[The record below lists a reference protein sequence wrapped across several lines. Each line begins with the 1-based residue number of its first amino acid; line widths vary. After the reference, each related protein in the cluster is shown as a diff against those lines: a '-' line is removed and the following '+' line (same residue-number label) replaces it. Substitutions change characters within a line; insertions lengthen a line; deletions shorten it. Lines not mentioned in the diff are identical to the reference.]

1 MTAPSATS
9 QSRIVIPGGSGFIG
23 RALAT
28 RFIAQGHDVVV
39 LTRNAGARTDGAR
52 EVAWNARTLGVWATE
67 LDGAAAVINLTGK
80 SISSRHTEKNRREI
94 VASRVESVH
103 AIAEAIAAS
112 DVPPPVWVQASAVG
126 IYGNAGD
133 ALCDESAP
141 HGTDFTADVCEQ
153 WEAAF
158 RTALTPATR
167 GVVLRFGIVLGRE
180 GGALPM
186 LARLA
191 RLGLGGTVGNGRQY
205 ISWIHRDDVVAV
217 VQRAISSR
225 MAGPYNACNHVPETN
240 ASFMKRLRKAVHRPW
255 SPPAPALAVKLGSYV
270 IGVEPSV
277 ALGGQRCVPRRL
289 DEEGFVFG
297 HENLSVSLKSLLA
310 SNIPEMAV

>member
-1 MTAPSATS
+1 MLAPSAAH
-9 QSRIVIPGGSGFIG
+9 QSRIVIAGGSGFIG
-23 RALAT
+23 QALAT
-28 RFIAQGHDVVV
+28 RFIEQGHDVVV
-39 LTRNAGARTDGAR
+39 LTRNAGARTDGVR
-52 EVAWNARTLGVWATE
+52 EVAWNGRSLSVWATE
-67 LDGAAAVINLTGK
+67 LDGASAVINLTGK
-80 SISSRHTEKNRREI
+80 SINSRHTGKHRREI
-94 VASRVESVH
+94 ISSRVESVR
-103 AIAEAIAAS
+103 AIAEAMAAS

-141 HGTDFTADVCEQ
+141 HGGDFMAHVCEQ

-158 RTALTPATR
+158 QAALIPRTR
-167 GVVLRFGIVLGRE
+167 GVVLRFGVVLGRE

-191 RLGLGGTVGNGRQY
+191 RLGLGGTVGSGRQY
-205 ISWIHRDDVVAV
+205 ISWIHRDDMIAV
-217 VQRAISSR
+217 VQRAIGSR
-225 MAGPYNACNHVPETN
+225 MAGPYNASNHVPETN

-255 SPPAPALAVKLGSYV
+255 SPPAPAFAVKLGSYL
-270 IGVEPSV
+270 IGVQPSV

-297 HENLSVSLKSLLA
+297 HENLSESIKRLLA
-310 SNIPEMAV
+310 